1 MSNVR
6 LHYGNMLDEA
16 VAKWADTLTTNND
29 DYVYVDGEEGDFGVV
44 RYFGTDIDGNENVHM
59 ATQYIH
65 GGDIEHDYYTLA
77 GADMVQKI
85 MRENFETALRRSLEE
100 SLDPGRSG
108 NMVVGFVKD
117 FEAAQEKVKEL
128 GGKVEAE
135 LHQRWGDLFPDYI
148 EDRMIFKYGFK
159 YFQAYVIQ
167 PEMRPAQ
174 IAFLNVINP
183 REFIAIKLRGKLEG
197 KICCMIGHDGWQ
209 RSFVDQ
215 MICVVQVE
223 ETPQP
228 YYDMPVTL
236 DLEDVKV
243 VG

>member
-6 LHYGNMLDEA
+6 LHYGSSLDEA

-44 RYFGTDIDGNENVHM
+44 RFFGTDIDGNENVHM

-65 GGDIEHDYYTLA
+65 GGDIEHDFYTLA

-85 MRENFETALRRSLEE
+85 MRENFETALRHSLEE

-108 NMVVGFVKD
+108 NLVVGFVKD

-128 GGKVEAE
+128 GGKVESE
-135 LHQRWGDLFPDYI
+135 LHQRWAELFPDYI

-159 YFQAYVIQ
+159 FFQAYVIQ
-167 PEMRPAQ
+167 LEQAPAQ
-174 IAFLNVINP
+174 IRFVNVVNPCEFL
-183 REFIAIKLRGKLEG
+183 AIKLLGKLEG
-197 KICCMIGHDGWQ
+197 QVGLMISQDGW
-209 RSFVDQ
+209 RHSFKESR
-215 MICVVQVE
+215 ICVVQVAE
-223 ETPQP
+223 DLPQ
-228 YYDMPVTL
+228 YATAVRF
-236 DLEDVKV
+236 DLAAVKV

>member
-6 LHYGNMLDEA
+6 LYYGNALDEA
-16 VAKWADTLTTNND
+16 VSKWADTLTTNND
-29 DYVYVDGEEGDFGVV
+29 DYVYVDGEEGDFGIV

-65 GGDIEHDYYTLA
+65 GGDIEHDYYTPA

-85 MRENFETALRRSLEE
+85 MRENFETALRKSLEE

-108 NMVVGFVKD
+108 DMTVGFVKA
-117 FEAAQEKVKEL
+117 FEDAQKKIKEL
-128 GGKVEAE
+128 GKQVDGE
-135 LHQRWGDLFPDYI
+135 LHQRWHDLFPDFI
-148 EDRMIFKYGFK
+148 VDRAIFKYGFK
-159 YFQAYVIQ
+159 FFQAYVIQ
-167 PEMRPAQ
+167 PEKRPAQ
-174 IAFLNVINP
+174 IAFINVIDP
-183 REFIAIKLRGKLEG
+183 SEFIAIKLRGKMEG

-209 RSFVDQ
+209 RSFADQ

-223 ETPQP
+223 KGLPEFGA
-228 YYDMPVTL
+228 PVTL
-236 DLEDVKV
+236 DLETVKV